1 MDKRQRGI
9 SLIGTL
15 IIAIFVIGSLVLVM
29 RTVPVYNEYF
39 SVKKALAAVVSSG
52 DAQSPE
58 SLRNAFRRRADV
70 DDIDSVK
77 AADLDI
83 SKDGNRYVVA
93 AQWERRVPLV
103 ANIALVF
110 SFSAS
115 SSGDSAAAN

>member
-15 IIAIFVIGSLVLVM
+15 IIAVFVIGSIILVM

-39 SVKKALAAVVSSG
+39 SVKKALTAVVSSG

-58 SLRNAFRRRADV
+58 TLRNAFQRRADV

-77 AADLDI
+77 PADLDI

>member
-15 IIAIFVIGSLVLVM
+15 IIAALVIGLIILGM

-39 SVKKALAAVVSSG
+39 SVKKALVAVVSSG
-52 DAQSPE
+52 DAQSPDG
-58 SLRNAFRRRADV
+58 LRSAFQRRADV
-70 DDIDSVK
+70 DGIDSVK
-77 AADLDI
+77 VSDLEI
-83 SKDGNRYVVA
+83 SKDGNRFVVA
-93 AQWERRVPLV
+93 AQWERRIPLV
-103 ANIALVF
+103 ANVALVF